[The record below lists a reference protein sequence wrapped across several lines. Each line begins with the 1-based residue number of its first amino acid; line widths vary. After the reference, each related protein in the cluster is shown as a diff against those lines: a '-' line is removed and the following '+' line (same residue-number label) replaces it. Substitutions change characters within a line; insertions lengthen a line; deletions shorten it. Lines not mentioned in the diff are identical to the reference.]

1 MIHRSKESLLSIYL
15 CLFVAEMHYSM
26 SQCQQREVVRVHA
39 SSLTSLTTHE
49 AACCLLLTKINAKI
63 KRKTGNNKEIS
74 AIGSFRM
81 FVLKWM
87 AKLPLH
93 HTDKGSKYTL
103 QSIVFCWKTGFVKF
117 TASSSGLMSYT
128 CNIETFFADCQYSVS
143 IMSNTLVNYII
154 LNMHHANN
162 TTMFCSVLVSV
173 QSYHF
178 KAGTNIG

>member
-1 MIHRSKESLLSIYL
+1 MSDRSSDCFWFQRRENNLRSFSSYLYTCRHIVFNKVVICIELYQINTCVQLIHRSKESLLSIYL

-81 FVLKWM
+81 FVLK
-87 AKLPLH
+87 
-93 HTDKGSKYTL
+93 
-103 QSIVFCWKTGFVKF
+103 
-117 TASSSGLMSYT
+117 
-128 CNIETFFADCQYSVS
+128 
-143 IMSNTLVNYII
+143 
-154 LNMHHANN
+154 
-162 TTMFCSVLVSV
+162 
-173 QSYHF
+173 
-178 KAGTNIG
+178 